1 MGIVIK
7 YQDGSGQITERE
19 ISDLRLENENNIDAF
34 CHVREE
40 RRTFNLDRIMHA
52 VMPETGELLNP
63 YQLMPLMRDPESL
76 DSLTWE
82 ARHAIKALKF
92 FSLTTRGFGKRE
104 RKHVE
109 AFVKS
114 LVNSQSHSDEDISE
128 WVYRLWCADIDNYR
142 NGNIEEYKGLLENIP
157 NSLLDACRSLAVRIS
172 IGSVM
177 QTNNLDW
184 MKRIYDEFAPQPVVR
199 KPIRPNEDY

>member
-34 CHVREE
+34 CHTQEE

-63 YQLMPLMRDPESL
+63 YQLVPLMRDPESL

-128 WVYRLWCADIDNYR
+128 WVYGLWCADIYNYR
-142 NGNIEEYKGLLENIP
+142 DGNIDEYKGLLEQIP
-157 NSLLDACRSLAVRIS
+157 NSLLDMCRSYAVRIVV
-172 IGSVM
+172 GSARNPDNASWLQRV
-177 QTNNLDW
+177 D
-184 MKRIYDEFAPQPVVR
+184 DEFALSPVVQ
-199 KPIRPNEDY
+199 KPIQPNRDY